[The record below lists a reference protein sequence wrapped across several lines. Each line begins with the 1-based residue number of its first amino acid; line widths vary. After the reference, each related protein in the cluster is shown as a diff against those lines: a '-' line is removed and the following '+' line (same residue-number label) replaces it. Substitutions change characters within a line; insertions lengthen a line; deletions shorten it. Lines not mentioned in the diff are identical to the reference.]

1 MIYELAHF
9 IKARCTFLWN
19 AAERLNGEAFSLRY
33 GRRLK
38 TIDDIL
44 LNNTPG
50 PFIMRTADKSD
61 AADMETFFKAQ
72 PKESFRYFRPHGF
85 DRISLTHVI
94 KSKSFL
100 TFILTE
106 NDAIVGYAFMRS
118 FVNGTSYRGYMVDYR
133 RHGQGI
139 AKIMGQAMNSVGDAL
154 QLKMYKSISPDNV
167 ASMKVTEAVCDM
179 ETIKT
184 LSNGDYLIKCM
195 SKPLNIKRKPLG
207 GGRRL
212 PFVAQPERRLS
223 YAA

>member
-9 IKARCTFLWN
+9 IKARCAFLWN
-19 AAERLNGEAFSLRY
+19 AVERVNGEAFGIRY

-44 LNNTPG
+44 LNNTPV
-50 PFIMRTADKSD
+50 PFIMRAADKSD
-61 AADMETFFKAQ
+61 VANMETFFKAQ
-72 PKESFRYFRPHGF
+72 PEESFRYFRPHGF
-85 DRISLTHVI
+85 DRTSLTHVI
-94 KSKSFL
+94 KNKSFL

-133 RHGQGI
+133 RQGQGL

-167 ASMKVTEAVCDM
+167 ASMKVTEAVCYM

-195 SKPLNIKRKPLG
+195 SKPLDTKRKSLG
-207 GGRRL
+207 GG
-212 PFVAQPERRLS
+212 
-223 YAA
+223 